1 MSAHSS
7 TWNIHSPPPPN
18 PQFTC
23 SYKRHKLT
31 EKAFPPVWSSLWG
44 QVMFLLCL
52 QFQPCLAAGSSYDEN
67 WRQQNPQKLQRHTM
81 KTEENRSTKQKCLE
95 QTNWGLTS
103 VQMSSQTIKG
113 MHTWRHC
120 GLSKYGFCHVMY
132 SRKCMK
138 SQVAPSIIFNIFKFC
153 FICSWYIIWCFFMI
167 NACRIFF

>member
-52 QFQPCLAAGSSYDEN
+52 QFQPCLAAGSSY
-67 WRQQNPQKLQRHTM
+67 
-81 KTEENRSTKQKCLE
+81 EENRSTKQKCLE

-132 SRKCMK
+132 SRKFMK

-153 FICSWYIIWCFFMI
+153 FIRSWYIIWCFLW
-167 NACRIFF
+167 